1 MDEDVLLSMVS
12 QLFEGTWIT
21 LLLLSQS
28 TLYGLIL
35 AIPIALARISHV
47 LWIWVPA
54 YGYIFCLRGSPLLVQ
69 LFLIYYGLGQFE
81 SVRSS
86 VLWVVLYDAYW
97 CAVIALTLNTS
108 GYIAEILRGAIQSVP
123 QGTIDAGKACGMG
136 IFLLHLRII
145 LPQACRI
152 ALPAYTNEII
162 FLMNGSALVFTITVV
177 DLMGAVTMIRA
188 QTFLI
193 YQPLLMAGMIYLMI
207 TVVITLGMSWLERVL
222 YPER

>member
-1 MDEDVLLSMVS
+1 
-12 QLFEGTWIT
+12 
-21 LLLLSQS
+21 
-28 TLYGLIL
+28 
-35 AIPIALARISHV
+35 
-47 LWIWVPA
+47 
-54 YGYIFCLRGSPLLVQ
+54 
-69 LFLIYYGLGQFE
+69 
-81 SVRSS
+81 
-86 VLWVVLYDAYW
+86 
-97 CAVIALTLNTS
+97 
-108 GYIAEILRGAIQSVP
+108 
-123 QGTIDAGKACGMG
+123 MG

-207 TVVITLGMSWLERVL
+207 TIGITWIFAWLEKSLSPKR
-222 YPER
+222 

>member
-1 MDEDVLLSMVS
+1 MMFDLL
-12 QLFEGTWIT
+12 EGTWLT

-35 AIPIALARISHV
+35 AIPIALARLSHS
-47 LWIWVPA
+47 LWLWMPA

-81 SVRSS
+81 WIRSS
-86 VLWVVLYDAYW
+86 VLWTVLGEAYW
-97 CAVIALTLNTS
+97 CAIIALTLNTS
-108 GYIAEILRGAIQSVP
+108 GYLAEILRGAIQSVP
-123 QGTIDAGKACGMG
+123 QGTIDAGRACGMG
-136 IFLLHLRII
+136 LFLLYWRII

-152 ALPAYTNEII
+152 ALPAYANEII
-162 FLMNGSALVFTITVV
+162 FLMKGSALVFTITVV

-207 TVVITLGMSWLERVL
+207 TIGITWIFAWLEKSLSPKR
-222 YPER
+222 